1 MREAVDAFTKSRPDI
16 IKFAKNPP
24 VTESPRSPKR
34 KAPGLQENETNKRS
48 RMSTR
53 SSKARAA
60 ELTTTMIREAD
71 DIIEINDTEDDEPGK
86 ASGLLSD
93 CLYISDNARLDDGL
107 VSCPICLAR
116 MKDWQ
121 VDRHLDTNCPGEPQ
135 PQKTPNPGAIPR
147 SGGAANFDYGIRSAV
162 SGPSNPSRPPERLPT
177 LAYGMLKEPALRKK
191 LAELGLSATGNRQ
204 MLERRHKEWI
214 MLWNANCDSAHP
226 KKRSELLQDLDTWE
240 RTIGTRA
247 PASSRAINMGAQ
259 IKDKD
264 FDGSAWA
271 AKHDTSFKDLI
282 ANARKSRRQAE
293 EKAEAAATE
302 TREEDEK
309 VDEAKSAP
317 RDPEPVPDQAA
328 QPGPFTGA
336 VISPPGGIIT
346 PSVLGQTYSELTQA
360 AYLASSPAGSVAMR
374 PEQHLSPMGYPV
386 TAPQGGVFVGS
397 LNELPNLG
405 IGNTER
411 PWPQ

>member
-1 MREAVDAFTKSRPDI
+1 
-16 IKFAKNPP
+16 
-24 VTESPRSPKR
+24 
-34 KAPGLQENETNKRS
+34 
-48 RMSTR
+48 
-53 SSKARAA
+53 
-60 ELTTTMIREAD
+60 
-71 DIIEINDTEDDEPGK
+71 
-86 ASGLLSD
+86 
-93 CLYISDNARLDDGL
+93 
-107 VSCPICLAR
+107 

-135 PQKTPNPGAIPR
+135 PQKTPNPGAMPR
-147 SGGAANFDYGIRSAV
+147 SGGAANFDPGIRSAV
-162 SGPSNPSRPPERLPT
+162 TGPSNTSTPPQRLPT
-177 LAYGMLKEPALRKK
+177 LAYAMLKEPALRKK
-191 LAELGLSATGNRQ
+191 LGELGLSGTGNRQ

-226 KKRSELLQDLDTWE
+226 KKRSELLQDLDAWE
-240 RTIGTRA
+240 RTMGSRA

-293 EKAEAAATE
+293 EKAEATATE
-302 TREEDEK
+302 TKEEDEK
-309 VDEAKSAP
+309 ADDAKSAA
-317 RDPEPVPDQAA
+317 RDPESVPDQAA
-328 QPGPFTGA
+328 QPSPFPRA
-336 VISPPGGIIT
+336 VISPPDGIIA
-346 PSVLGQTYSELTQA
+346 PSVLGQTDSKLTEPT
-360 AYLASSPAGSVAMR
+360 YLGSSSATSMAMR
-374 PEQHLSPMGYPV
+374 PEQHLGPMGYPI

-397 LNELPNLG
+397 LNDLPNLG